1 MTYHFKQMKIIS
13 LLLSIFIIINP
24 SLANS
29 SLSNQEII
37 GNIERHLFFNEETG
51 NIENKNSSYEGDNT
65 VFDEKEEYEP
75 KFDII
80 TIEADFNNNSEEQ
93 KKLAY
98 NANLIGH
105 YEIAISLYKE
115 IISENPNDY
124 RAKFGLAF
132 AYQNLQQYEEAK
144 KLYHELLNDSKN
156 IDKDKIV
163 SNLLSIIIEQSPEE
177 AIFFLSKLSAQ
188 HPDSSDLVAKSALT
202 YLKINKKDKAIDLM
216 KRALFL
222 DQDNYQYQYN
232 LAIMLDEQGNYEDAK
247 ALYDRILLKLTRLE
261 SEKLG
266 ISLDDIYERSKY
278 LDESL

>member
-1 MTYHFKQMKIIS
+1 MIAIPI
-13 LLLSIFIIINP
+13 LLSIFIVINP

-29 SLSNQEII
+29 SPSNQEII
-37 GNIERHLFFNEETG
+37 GDIERHLFFNEESG
-51 NIENKNSSYEGDNT
+51 NIENDNSSYEGDNT
-65 VFDEKEEYEP
+65 VFDEEEEYQP

-80 TIEADFNNNSEEQ
+80 TIDADFDDNSEEQ
-93 KKLAY
+93 QKLAY

-115 IISENPNDY
+115 ILTDNSNNY
-124 RAKFGLAF
+124 SAKFGLAF
-132 AYQNLQQYEEAK
+132 AYQNLHQYEEAK
-144 KLYHELLNDSKN
+144 KLYYELLNDSKN

-163 SNLLSIIIEQSPEE
+163 SNLLSIIIEQSPKE

-188 HPDSSDLVAKSALT
+188 HPDSSDLIAKSALT

-222 DQDNYQYQYN
+222 APDNYQYQYN
-232 LAIMLDEQGNYEDAK
+232 LAIMLDEQGDYEDAK
-247 ALYDRILLKLTRLE
+247 ILYDRILLKLTRLE
-261 SEKLG
+261 SDKLG

>member
-1 MTYHFKQMKIIS
+1 MTFHFKQMRIIS

-51 NIENKNSSYEGDNT
+51 NIENKNSSYEGDDT

-115 IISENPNDY
+115 ILTDNSNNY
-124 RAKFGLAF
+124 GAKFGLAF
-132 AYQNLQQYEEAK
+132 AYQNLHQYEEAK
-144 KLYHELLNDSKN
+144 KLYYELLDDSQNKGAA
-156 IDKDKIV
+156 IKKREDTHKMAE
-163 SNLLSIIIEQSPEE
+163 SN
-177 AIFFLSKLSAQ
+177 
-188 HPDSSDLVAKSALT
+188 
-202 YLKINKKDKAIDLM
+202 KAFAHF
-216 KRALFL
+216 RW
-222 DQDNYQYQYN
+222 
-232 LAIMLDEQGNYEDAK
+232 
-247 ALYDRILLKLTRLE
+247 
-261 SEKLG
+261 
-266 ISLDDIYERSKY
+266 
-278 LDESL
+278 

>member
-1 MTYHFKQMKIIS
+1 MIAIPI
-13 LLLSIFIIINP
+13 LLSIFIVINP

-29 SLSNQEII
+29 SPSNQEII
-37 GNIERHLFFNEETG
+37 GDIERYLFFNEESG
-51 NIENKNSSYEGDNT
+51 NIENDNSSYEGDNT
-65 VFDEKEEYEP
+65 VFDEEEEYQP

-80 TIEADFNNNSEEQ
+80 TIDADFDDNSEEQ
-93 KKLAY
+93 QKLAY

-115 IISENPNDY
+115 ILTDNSNNY
-124 RAKFGLAF
+124 SAKFGLAF
-132 AYQNLQQYEEAK
+132 AYQNLHQYEEAK
-144 KLYHELLNDSKN
+144 KLYYELLNDSKN

-163 SNLLSIIIEQSPEE
+163 SNLLSIIIEQSPKE

-188 HPDSSDLVAKSALT
+188 HPDSSDLIAKSALT

-222 DQDNYQYQYN
+222 APDNYQYQYN
-232 LAIMLDEQGNYEDAK
+232 LAIMLDEQGDYEDAK
-247 ALYDRILLKLTRLE
+247 ILYDRILLKLTRLE
-261 SEKLG
+261 SDKLG